1 MEHITGRIKR
11 IKNKVRGHGVMNR
24 IVAAVFIVSSV
35 LSPLS
40 PVFSA
45 TAYADEPET
54 ATVTLMDTDNGSLS
68 FDGTDEK
75 SISVN
80 VGSEVTVH
88 VTPNDGYYADSVSIF
103 NDNEEG
109 TAVDVVNGAAKF
121 TVSGDT
127 TVAAAFNENGSAGAS
142 ALKPVA
148 VSEQKNTA
156 SVEDYVLAHANAQ
169 YVGNGDELSRKD
181 VLTVTTTV
189 VDGSKLPDATLDK
202 LWADTDGDGMSDN
215 YTAML
220 SQAVSHAVLFEV
232 DPDADYYVGWAGA
245 NIEGAKLTDWA
256 AAENNADAVM
266 RDGFIM
272 DEATGLIYVPKSYTT
287 TDDDGQPVVATS
299 RIQLVYTVQD
309 TSAKATFDFSSN
321 DANSCAEGVEDG
333 KVSVPVVSAHT
344 RVTLSSDGSTVDGN
358 LIDSVT
364 VNGIQYTSDMN
375 MWSYDEQTG
384 TLEFF
389 MAPSG
394 IHCMTVNMSSNLL
407 KKAASFLGIST
418 YSTGVNNIGTWEF
431 DSAPSAGQSFVVSA
445 TNTYRSTSGSVHPAV
460 ENGYLGNYENKTIYQ
475 ALGTQAVNVNGLS
488 SGNYSIER
496 TSTIHAQTTNVV
508 TIPSEVKVGLTCGH
522 VGVNTGFQLDSGYN
536 EPAAMSDNLGAHI
549 YVAAVYGNTA
559 IIGVVVPTSHTQA
572 GGGFFE
578 INWKLN
584 NGYAKVQKVSA
595 NPSVTDGNDCYS
607 LKGAEFTVYN
617 GSGAPVGTLTTD
629 ESGNTNTLE
638 LPTGTYTLKETK
650 TPEGYLKASDQQ
662 FTVNGGQT
670 TVITV
675 ADPPSNDPMAI
686 LLGKFDGQKTY
697 NGESNLPQ
705 GSASLAGAEFTIEYY
720 DTLDYDS
727 YDAIKDADVKPTR
740 TWVVSTDNDG
750 FTYLDDSHL
759 VSGDSIYHDA
769 SNNVIIPRGTV
780 VVYESK
786 APEGYL
792 LNKDFV
798 SFQKIQET
806 PLSMVTTYNMPTA
819 PETVVRGGI
828 EFDKRDAESGLNA
841 PLGDA
846 ASFDGTEFAIT
857 TLSDNPVIVDGVT
870 YSKGDVVKTIVVKDG
885 HASTSADCLPYGDY
899 SLREVKATEGYNL
912 DSTDHKFSI
921 TEDGVIVNPFADT
934 NGAAQNQVKRS
945 DLEFSKKG
953 DDTAEHLAGVA
964 FKVTSNTT
972 GESHIVVTDENGYF
986 SSASSWNKHTEN
998 TNGNDWALNENGV
1011 IDSSKLDKSAG
1022 VWFGLT
1028 TEGSMTKANDSLGA
1042 LPYDSY
1048 TIEELPCTA
1057 NEGYSLVKTS
1067 VIITR
1072 DSVSYDFG
1080 TLDDLKPEI
1089 STNAYDPTDGDSQIG
1104 VGDVAIADKVTYGGL
1119 SKGDQY
1125 RLNATLVDAST
1136 GKAILVDG
1144 KPVTA
1149 TKTFTAQDTTGS
1161 EVVEMNVSTFGLG
1174 DKTVTVYEEL
1184 YDLSSGT
1191 ERLVAKH
1198 TDKDDTDQQLQ
1209 IVAPKIGTTAS
1220 DGVDGDKNVVTDD
1233 TTTVVDTVSYK
1244 NLIPG
1249 KEYTLKGTLHVKA
1262 TDDDGNVTE
1271 KALEVDGQPVTAE
1284 TTFTPEAADGTVDVT
1299 FTFDAT
1305 DIPDG
1310 TDLVAF
1316 ESIERSGVEIA
1327 SHADIN
1333 DESQTVTVHKSD
1345 IGTTAS
1351 DGLDGDK
1358 KVIADAE
1365 TTITDSIAY
1374 NNVLSDTGYTM
1385 AGILMDKETGLPILT
1400 GDDSNQFT
1408 QDDVKSF
1415 MDKLSDIT
1423 GVNSKERTPVDLDTL
1438 RTFLKDNA
1446 DLVSHLV
1453 FQCAEFT
1460 PDNASGTVS
1469 MDFDFDSNAVIDRLN
1484 GETKDV
1490 VVFEVLFKGSLDDET
1505 TEAPV
1510 VVATEQ
1516 DLDNKDQTVTLIPST
1531 IGTTATDA
1539 SDGDHE
1545 LMAGK
1550 DAVIT
1555 DTVSYEG
1562 LIPGKEYTLKAT
1574 LYDKAT
1580 GEPLSVNDKH
1590 VTAEL
1595 RFTPNSESGSIDIDL
1610 GPFDATALNGH
1621 DLVVYEELYK
1631 QSSIDGKSTDIL
1643 VAQHKDLNDKD
1654 QTVTVTST
1662 PKGGFYGKTGGN
1674 DAGFQLAIVLLIAA
1688 AVGLGLYGLKFRRA
1702 AKQEEADSDSA
1713 KNEDSGSEDG
1723 TSES

>member
-127 TVAAAFNENGSAGAS
+127 TVAAAFNENGSAGAR

-156 SVEDYVLAHANAQ
+156 SVEDYVLAHANVQ

-309 TSAKATFDFSSN
+309 ASAKATFDFSSN

-407 KKAASFLGIST
+407 KKAASLLGIST

-445 TNTYRSTSGSVHPAV
+445 TNTYGSTSGSVHPAV

-488 SGNYSIER
+488 SGNYSIKR

-536 EPAAMSDNLGAHI
+536 EPAATSDNLGAHI

-806 PLSMVTTYNMPTA
+806 PLSTVTTYNMPTA
-819 PETVVRGGI
+819 PETVKRGGVK
-828 EFDKRDAESGLNA
+828 FDKRDAESGLNA

-912 DSTDHKFSI
+912 DNTDHKFSI

-1299 FTFDAT
+1299 FTFDSRAIKDET
-1305 DIPDG
+1305 KV
-1310 TDLVAF
+1310 VAF
-1316 ESIERSGVEIA
+1316 ESLDLSGIEVA
-1327 SHADIN
+1327 AHADIN
-1333 DESQTVTVHKSD
+1333 DESQTVTVTHPEL
-1345 IGTTAS
+1345 GTTAS
-1351 DGLDGDK
+1351 DGHDGDK

-1688 AVGLGLYGLKFRRA
+1688 AVGLGLYGLKCRRA

>member
-309 TSAKATFDFSSN
+309 ASAKATFDFSSN

-445 TNTYRSTSGSVHPAV
+445 TNTYGSTSGSVHPAV

-488 SGNYSIER
+488 SGNYSIGR

-740 TWVVSTDNDG
+740 TWVVSTNNDG

-806 PLSMVTTYNMPTA
+806 PLSTVTTYNMPTA

-1595 RFTPNSESGSIDIDL
+1595 RFTPNSESGSINIDL

-1688 AVGLGLYGLKFRRA
+1688 AVGLGLYGLKCRRA

-1713 KNEDSGSEDG
+1713 KNEDSGSEDS